1 MSEHPKIGDPM
12 KDITITFSADEID
25 LLVRQVFLG
34 EYMLEAGDE
43 SESGKGYE
51 LLNKLLEACR
61 LSNVLG
67 PLERSD
73 IDGKNL
79 IPAEMEQELVS
90 LIDEYDEDAFL
101 ESLLDE
107 LVGNEIEQTV
117 SPRILANL
125 SEERYAEMSADLE
138 KKYVEEFQAN
148 GYKNLTIPGL
158 R

>member
-1 MSEHPKIGDPM
+1 M
-12 KDITITFSADEID
+12 KDITLTFSADEIE

-34 EYMLEAGDE
+34 EYMLESAERAETGE
-43 SESGKGYE
+43 GYE

-61 LSNVLG
+61 LSNALG

-79 IPAEMEQELVS
+79 IPAEMEEELVS

-138 KKYVEEFQAN
+138 KKYLEEFQNN
-148 GYKNLTIPGL
+148 GYKNLTVTGL